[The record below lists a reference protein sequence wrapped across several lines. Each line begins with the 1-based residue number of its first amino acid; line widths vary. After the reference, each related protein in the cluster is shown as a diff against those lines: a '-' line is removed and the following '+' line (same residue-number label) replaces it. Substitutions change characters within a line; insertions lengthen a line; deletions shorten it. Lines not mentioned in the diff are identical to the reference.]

1 MARPKGQEK
10 VEDVKVEEVK
20 PVEVAPVE
28 VKVEEAKPVVV
39 EEVKIDVAKP
49 NTIKVK
55 VVEKFTTYEGS
66 KSIKAEKGDELVLDK
81 YNASRL
87 VSLGVVIAI

>member
-1 MARPKGQEK
+1 MARPKGQEKVEDVK

-28 VKVEEAKPVVV
+28 VKVEE
-39 EEVKIDVAKP
+39 AKP

>member
-28 VKVEEAKPVVV
+28 VKVEEAKP
-39 EEVKIDVAKP
+39 

-55 VVEKFTTYEGS
+55 VVEKFTAYEGS